1 MRYKIIISFLVAFL
15 GAYGVAFAQPAQFT
29 PMTAQGYQMK
39 RIKADSTL
47 HIPSFCG
54 VPTIKGSTAIDGAI
68 AIDTC
73 GNILYKWT
81 RAAGWSQITG
91 GGGPTDTTSLS
102 NRINGKVDSIKR
114 FADSVKYYKNGVAY
128 FAFLDSVGGSTI
140 DTTSLSNRINGKVD
154 SIKRFADSVKYYKN
168 GVAYFAFLDS
178 VGTNPPPF
186 GYYGSF
192 IDTTTQTAAVIN
204 TAYPV
209 KLGFTQLSN
218 GVSIVNN
225 LSGNPTRIT
234 IDNAGIYNIQ
244 FSLQLEKTG
253 GSGNMTTDIWLRK
266 NGVNVPNTTGKVV
279 LTGSANASPTIAAW
293 NYVIDASS
301 NDYFELMWATS
312 NVNVEIVKN
321 AAIAPHPLVPSAI
334 LTVTQQS
341 GIMAGTG
348 ISPLDTAAMLANY
361 LTGID
366 TASLSN
372 RINTK
377 LNATDTASLSNRI
390 NTKLNITDTTVF
402 QPKQL
407 RQYSFM
413 ANGTSAAANGAA
425 TYYKDTSGTYTG
437 TITWNGTAPSGA
449 TNHSYRW
456 TRIGRMVNLSVTLI
470 YATGSGTNNTQ
481 VLMTLPTD
489 CPTPIDPTGLGAA
502 TDVLYSGTGHLSTSL
517 TTLSL
522 AGRFG
527 VRSNAA
533 DNGYELI
540 AQFGSGS
547 ALRTCFINIVYYTN
561 Q

>member
-1 MRYKIIISFLVAFL
+1 MKYKVIISFLVAFL
-15 GAYGVAFAQPAQFT
+15 GAYGVLFAQPAQYT

-91 GGGPTDTTSLS
+91 GSGGPTDTTSLS

-140 DTTSLSNRINGKVD
+140 DTTSLSNRINSKLAIVD
-154 SIKRFADSVKYYKN
+154 TANHWVNSVTGLNDSTIRVIKGATTTDITIRSSATVTSATRLVTTVYNNTGATIPRGSIVYISGRHNSNLATVAPAQANNEANSYKTFALVADNITNNNTGLVIQAGSITGLNLPISSFTDGDIVYLSPTVAGGLTITKPLAPNHICKIGSITRAHPTDGSIEIKIENGWQLDELSDISIPAVPADSVI
-168 GVAYFAFLDS
+168 L
-178 VGTNPPPF
+178 
-186 GYYGSF
+186 
-192 IDTTTQTAAVIN
+192 
-204 TAYPV
+204 
-209 KLGFTQLSN
+209 
-218 GVSIVNN
+218 
-225 LSGNPTRIT
+225 
-234 IDNAGIYNIQ
+234 Q
-244 FSLQLEKTG
+244 FSRDDSLWHDVTI
-253 GSGNMTTDIWLRK
+253 T
-266 NGVNVPNTTGKVV
+266 
-279 LTGSANASPTIAAW
+279 NAIGTRYIR
-293 NYVIDASS
+293 
-301 NDYFELMWATS
+301 
-312 NVNVEIVKN
+312 
-321 AAIAPHPLVPSAI
+321 PS
-334 LTVTQQS
+334 
-341 GIMAGTG
+341 
-348 ISPLDTAAMLANY
+348 
-361 LTGID
+361 
-366 TASLSN
+366 
-372 RINTK
+372 
-377 LNATDTASLSNRI
+377 
-390 NTKLNITDTTVF
+390 DTTVF

-413 ANGTSAAANGAA
+413 ANGTSVAANATA

-437 TITWNGTAPSGA
+437 SITWNGTAPSGA

-481 VLMTLPTD
+481 VLMTLPSD

-502 TDVLYSGTGHLSTSL
+502 TDVLYSGAGHLSTAL

-540 AQFGSGS
+540 AQFGSGA